1 MSENLVLLALLVF
14 WIIPMVF
21 IIVNDSHGHTDDPHP
36 GRDPKRY

>member
-21 IIVNDSHGHTDDPHP
+21 IIVNDARDRTDSPHP